1 MPEQL
6 VPRRLVS
13 VIMKPERWQ
22 QVDKLFQAAFAL
34 DPVDRASFLDH
45 ACKSDHALR
54 SEVQSLLDS
63 HESAGSFISSPAIE
77 ANPSLIATDTKE
89 SILQQ
94 RIGPYLI
101 LSQIGAG
108 GMGEVFLAQDT
119 RLGRKVA
126 LKLLPDYF
134 TRDEQRVRRFQQE
147 ARAASALNHPS
158 IITIHDIGEVDGR
171 HFIATE
177 FVDGETLRQV
187 MAKGRMNISESLEI
201 ASSGSKRTCFGSS
214 GWDSSSRHQTGK
226 HHAAARWTGEGSGL
240 WTCEADRG
248 TGHRSGTQA
257 PTFARVD
264 TDPGT
269 VMGTVNYMSPEQA
282 RGQEVDARSD
292 IFSLGVVIYEMV
304 SRSRSFRR
312 RERERRDRR
321 DTEERTGATDTI
333 RAGSAGRV
341 ATDRKQ
347 GAG

>member
-1 MPEQL
+1 
-6 VPRRLVS
+6 
-13 VIMKPERWQ
+13 MKPERWQ
-22 QVDKLFQAAFAL
+22 QVDRLFQAALAL
-34 DPVDRASFLDH
+34 DPVDRVSFLDH

-54 SEVQSLLDS
+54 VEIQSLLDS
-63 HESAGSFISSPAIE
+63 HDSAGSFISSPALA
-77 ANPSLIATDTKE
+77 ANPSLIAGDSAD
-89 SILQQ
+89 SILQ
-94 RIGPYLI
+94 RTIGPYLI

-177 FVDGETLRQV
+177 FVDGETLRQELARGSV
-187 MAKGRMNISESLEI
+187 NIRESLDI
-201 ASSGSKRTCFGSS
+201 AVQVASALASAHQAGIVHRDIKPENIMLRPDGLVKILDFGLAKLTE
-214 GWDSSSRHQTGK
+214 GQDI
-226 HHAAARWTGEGSGL
+226 AA
-240 WTCEADRG
+240 
-248 TGHRSGTQA
+248 GTQA
-257 PTFARVD
+257 PTLARVN

-292 IFSLGVVIYEMV
+292 IFRVV
-304 SRSRSFRR
+304 
-312 RERERRDRR
+312 
-321 DTEERTGATDTI
+321 
-333 RAGSAGRV
+333 
-341 ATDRKQ
+341 
-347 GAG
+347 